1 MEDVNK
7 IIQELAD
14 KRKADRQEQYRKAQ
28 EKKLAH
34 NKAIYAKLQ
43 TSIGPLLDI
52 ARQINGTYAR
62 RISICD
68 VCDANGVN
76 SYVYILDPL
85 GNRGFGLHHHFYG
98 TTRGVVVHETSGK
111 YIGSRKEEL
120 SPADAVVAFID
131 LLADIKSHERSTP

>member
-28 EKKLAH
+28 AEKLAR
-34 NKAIYAKLQ
+34 NKASYTKMQ
-43 TSIGPLLDI
+43 VSIGPLLDV
-52 ARQINGTYAR
+52 ARQINGTDAR

-68 VCDANGVN
+68 VCDANSVD
-76 SYVYILDPL
+76 SYVYILDPR
-85 GNRGFGLHHHFYG
+85 GNRGFGVHHHFYG

-111 YIGSRKEEL
+111 YIASRKEEL

-131 LLADIKSHERSTP
+131 LLAEIKSHERRTP

>member
-28 EKKLAH
+28 EEKLAR

-52 ARQINGTYAR
+52 ARQVNAADANR
-62 RISICD
+62 FSIYDSCD
-68 VCDANGVN
+68 VDTVE
-76 SYVYILDPL
+76 SYVYMYDERE
-85 GNRGFGLHHHFYG
+85 GVYHRFYG
-98 TTRGVVVHETSGK
+98 TTRGVVMHETSGK
-111 YIGSRKEEL
+111 FARLNREEL

-131 LLADIKSHERSTP
+131 LLADIKSYERSAS